1 MIMVTTSGLSNTG
14 EKNLYHPKFK
24 VDDMFL
30 AELMDMEIPFYC
42 EQILVE
48 HQLSNCSSPVAV
60 AEFAFNFLGHH
71 HHLYSSNNNNS
82 FANLQAGCSPLANSF
97 WPLGQP
103 IPSPHFT
110 YEAGGARIQLQHNS
124 NLLCYKK
131 TLENFITEKGGGQKP
146 GCEASGKG
154 SKLKSNSSSRE
165 VGSSSSWLDII
176 TANDASFAV
185 HWEVMCGCAGAGVDV
200 DKDG

>member
-1 MIMVTTSGLSNTG
+1 
-14 EKNLYHPKFK
+14 
-24 VDDMFL
+24 
-30 AELMDMEIPFYC
+30 MEIPFYC

-60 AEFAFNFLGHH
+60 AELAFNFLGHH
-71 HHLYSSNNNNS
+71 QHLYSNNNNNS

-97 WPLGQP
+97 WPLGHP

-131 TLENFITEKGGGQKP
+131 TLENLVT
-146 GCEASGKG
+146 
-154 SKLKSNSSSRE
+154 
-165 VGSSSSWLDII
+165 SSSSLKKEEAKSQVVKQVARAASLRATAAAGKLDHHHHGL
-176 TANDASFAV
+176 TL
-185 HWEVMCGCAGAGVDV
+185 
-200 DKDG
+200 